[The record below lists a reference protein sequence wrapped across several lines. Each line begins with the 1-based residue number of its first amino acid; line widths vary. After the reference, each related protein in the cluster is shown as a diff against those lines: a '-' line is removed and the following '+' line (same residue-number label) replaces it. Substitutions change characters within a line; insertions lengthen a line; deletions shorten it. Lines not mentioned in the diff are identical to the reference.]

1 MTNTAERELRRRR
14 LRRHHSFGKVPMLF
28 HRCLRVAAIVTVLV
42 LVTFIKDFLLQDSDD
57 VEEVELKNISANV
70 IGSDSNSGSGTVT
83 GKEQLRETH
92 LPDRIQEKDD
102 TNESIDPEEPEQKQ
116 EQPLVKPPSLA
127 SIPVSRPTDEPATN
141 KRKENPI
148 KPKPS
153 NSPTHQPIKTSQ
165 PTRSDSSNAE
175 PGEAS
180 ATTAAKTTT
189 LRNNTTLS
197 KAASSKAST
206 TKHTILK
213 LNRSSFTETHFH
225 LPSMLQDDPDH
236 HLSQQQRDQFL
247 STYCFVEGTDW
258 FPPDGSWKL
267 RAPAAVFAGAHAAGI
282 SGLVKLLDATTSNQ
296 FFYQRSFGKFMTKS
310 GKVRVWSARQRLWSR
325 NFKPVQTSETRVSID
340 ATEGYLFHSTT
351 VPVRI
356 LCTCPWVKLIVMLRN
371 PVDRVWGQYQEF
383 KQNHNLKLS
392 LEEWIAPDLKALREV
407 GLIPDPNNT
416 NSTVVDED
424 EAYALYLQIAQEGPI
439 GHGLYEIQ
447 LRHWLGALQAM
458 GRDLNTSVLILRFE
472 EMKSSP
478 NVILQHVTDFLGLPS
493 LETTSI
499 RRSLQLVDRGQASTA
514 MDPDTRLELEAVFA
528 PFNEKLYD
536 MLGWQAVWKDESER

>member
-1 MTNTAERELRRRR
+1 MANSVERELRRRR
-14 LRRHHSFGKVPMLF
+14 LRRRPSFGKMPMLF
-28 HRCLRVAAIVTVLV
+28 HRCIRVAAIVTVL
-42 LVTFIKDFLLQDSDD
+42 LLMTFIKDMLLQDSDD
-57 VEEVELKNISANV
+57 VEDVELKNISSLV
-70 IGSDSNSGSGTVT
+70 IGGDTVT
-83 GKEQLRETH
+83 GKEQLRDSE
-92 LPDRIQEKDD
+92 EA
-102 TNESIDPEEPEQKQ
+102 NESINLLETDQKQ
-116 EQPLVKPPSLA
+116 EQPLAKPPSSA
-127 SIPVSRPTDEPATN
+127 RIPVSKPADEPVTN
-141 KRKENPI
+141 NPSTNPT
-148 KPKPS
+148 KPKPT
-153 NSPTHQPIKTSQ
+153 NLPTPQPLKVSQ
-165 PTRSDSSNAE
+165 PTRFDSGNAE

-180 ATTAAKTTT
+180 AAKTTT
-189 LRNNTTLS
+189 VRNSTITSLS
-197 KAASSKAST
+197 KPSSSKTST

-236 HLSQQQRDQFL
+236 HLSQKQRDQFL

-258 FPPDGSWKL
+258 FPPDGSWEL
-267 RAPAAVFAGAHAAGI
+267 RAPAAVLAGAHSAGI

-296 FFYQRSFGKFMTKS
+296 FFYQRSFGKFMSKS
-310 GKVRVWSARQRLWSR
+310 GKVQVKSARQRLWSR
-325 NFKPVQTSETRVSID
+325 NVKPIQTSKTRISID

-383 KQNHNLKLS
+383 KKTHNLKLS
-392 LEEWIAPDLKALREV
+392 LEEWISPDLLALRQV

-416 NSTVVDED
+416 KSTVVDED
-424 EAYALYLQIAQEGPI
+424 EAYALYLQIAQEGPV

-472 EMKSSP
+472 EMKSNP
-478 NVILQHVTDFLGLPS
+478 KVILQHVTDFLGLPS
-493 LETTSI
+493 LEKTTV

-514 MDPDTRLELEAVFA
+514 MDPDTRLELEAIFA
-528 PFNEKLYD
+528 SFNAKLYD
-536 MLGWQAVWKDESER
+536 MLGWQAVWNDESER